1 MARKFVAAGLRAAA
15 LDASSPRDER
25 AEQIRRLRA
34 GELQILFAVD
44 LFNEGLDIP
53 EIDTVLF
60 LRPTES
66 HLVFLQQLGRGL
78 RLCPGKSCL
87 TVLDF
92 IGQAHRNFRF
102 DLRYR
107 ALLGGTRDQ
116 LRQQIQAGFPFLP
129 AGCSLQLDRVS
140 SERVLA
146 NLRESL
152 PSRRPQLLAEC
163 RRLGRCSL
171 AALLA
176 GLGMELG
183 EFYRLAGS
191 WALLQRELGW
201 LAAAASGEPTA
212 DEQRLGRGVGRLLHL
227 DDTDRLSFLL
237 QGLDHQQPPVVQS
250 LSETDRRR
258 WRMLLLQLWG
268 TSPDRLALQDALH
281 RLWACPAFLDEL
293 RELFAL
299 LMERTDHLAP
309 PLAWEQPVPLALHAR
324 YSRAEI
330 YAAFGLISDT
340 QQTTGQSG
348 VLFDRATQCDVFFIT
363 LKKSERLFSPTT
375 RYNDYAISPLEFH
388 WESQSLTREASATGQ
403 RYIHHVERGSRVLL
417 FVREDSKRGG
427 VTLPFLCL
435 GFDDYVRHEGERP
448 MAIRWRLHRAIPGG
462 FYPELAVAV

>member
-1 MARKFVAAGLRAAA
+1 M
-15 LDASSPRDER
+15 
-25 AEQIRRLRA
+25 
-34 GELQILFAVD
+34 
-44 LFNEGLDIP
+44 
-53 EIDTVLF
+53 LF

-66 HLVFLQQLGRGL
+66 AIVFLQQLGRGL
-78 RLCPGKSCL
+78 RLHPSKSCL

-107 ALLGGTRDQ
+107 ALLGGSRDQ
-116 LRQQIQAGFPFLP
+116 LKQQIEAGFPFLP

-146 NLRESL
+146 NLSESL
-152 PSRRPQLLAEC
+152 PSRRPQLLAEA

-171 AALLA
+171 AALLE

-183 EFYRLAGS
+183 EFYKVAGS

-201 LAAAASGEPTA
+201 GAGAGSGEPTA
-212 DEQRLGRGVGRLLHL
+212 DEERLGRGVGRLLHL
-227 DDTDRLSFLL
+227 DDTDRLTFLL
-237 QGLDHQQPPVVQS
+237 QGLDSREPPQAQN
-250 LSETDRRR
+250 LNETDRRR

-268 TSPDRLALQDALH
+268 TSPDRLGLQDALD

-299 LMERTDHLAP
+299 LLERTDHLAP
-309 PLAWEQPVPLALHAR
+309 PLVWDQPVPLALHAR

-330 YAAFGLISDT
+330 YAAFGLITDT
-340 QQTTGQSG
+340 QQTTGQSV

-375 RYNDYAISPLEFH
+375 RYNDYAISPWEFH

-403 RYIHHVERGSRVLL
+403 RYIHHAERGSRVML
-417 FVREDSKRGG
+417 FVREESKRGG

-435 GFDDYVRHEGERP
+435 GFADYVSHEGERP
-448 MAIRWRLHRAIPGG
+448 MAIRWRLQRAIPAA
-462 FYPELAVAV
+462 FVPELALAV